1 MNRKFLLVGLIIVI
15 PFIVLLIVNIHRD
28 PHNIKSPMIGKP
40 APSFTLKDVTTG
52 ETVSLASLRGTPV
65 VVNFWATW
73 CVPCFQE
80 HPVLQSTAR
89 ELGGRV
95 RFVGV
100 VYDDDETKIR
110 QFLAQNGTAYPTLVD
125 DGGKTAIAYGV
136 YGVPETFFINP
147 QGVIV
152 DKYAGPLSPDAI
164 YGYLQKAGGAL

>member
-1 MNRKFLLVGLIIVI
+1 MNRKVLLIGLIIVL
-15 PFIVLLIVNIHRD
+15 PFIVLLVANIHRD
-28 PHNIKSPMIGKP
+28 PRNIKSPMIGKP
-40 APSFTLKDVTTG
+40 APSFVLKDVTTG

-80 HPVLQSTAR
+80 HPTLQSTAR
-89 ELGGRV
+89 ELGNRV

-110 QFLAQNGTAYPTLVD
+110 QFLAENGTAYPTLVD
-125 DGGKTAIAYGV
+125 EGGKTAIAYGV

-152 DKYAGPLSPDAI
+152 DKYAGPLSPDALFA
-164 YGYLQKAGGAL
+164 YLQKAGGAL